1 MDSETI
7 AACCRIG
14 LEADAT
20 QKANFEEF
28 LTSLAHTYHVFWHG
42 GSNGSPLLTNW
53 TPPPKNLVSQ
63 PNCRAPQTGRGQL
76 RSFIA
81 STPSTSQHWPA
92 PHGQASQNGRWRRTS
107 SASTPNVSQHG
118 PASPP
123 PPPTLSSVP
132 LPTPIGWTRG
142 LLALPVAAQPFYIQV
157 VQGNITR
164 ALPCKPV
171 QPATMIGP
179 ATISGPAMI
188 SGVLQSA
195 SKSQGLKAF

>member
-1 MDSETI
+1 MVGLGGRWTLRP
-7 AACCRIG
+7 AACYRIG
-14 LEADAT
+14 LEEDAT

-28 LTSLAHTYHVFWHG
+28 LTSSLAHTYRVYWHG

-53 TPPPKNLVSQ
+53 TPPLKNLVSL
-63 PNCRAPQTGRGQL
+63 PKRRAPQTGRGRG
-76 RSFIA
+76 RSSNA
-81 STPSTSQHWPA
+81 STPSTSQHGPA
-92 PHGQASQNGRWRRTS
+92 PHRQASQNGGRGR
-107 SASTPNVSQHG
+107 TPNVSQHG

-123 PPPTLSSVP
+123 PPPTISSVP

-157 VQGNITR
+157 VQGDITR

-179 ATISGPAMI
+179 ATISG
-188 SGVLQSA
+188 VLQSA
-195 SKSQGLKAF
+195 SKSQGLKAV